1 MRASLIKLKDQEH
14 VFFLSLHH
22 IIGDGWSVEILIS
35 EIIKIYNALTQD
47 REIDLPSLRIQY
59 KDYAVWQNASK
70 LEADYHVS
78 EQYWLD
84 EFAGELPIL
93 ELPSFKIRPL
103 IQTYHGDNITHS
115 FSKSLSEQ
123 LNAFSRAQNV
133 TLFMSLMA
141 GVNALLHRYTG
152 QDDIVIGTPAAGREH
167 PDLEYQLGL
176 YLNTLAIRTRFK
188 KGISFSDLLAEQ
200 KKTLLKAYEHQNYP
214 FDALVAKL
222 DLKRDTSRSALFDVL
237 VVLQSQSQLNNLN
250 TDELLNLEVNDY
262 EFSRKTSQFDISFTF
277 VETTEIKPYY

>member
-1 MRASLIKLKDQEH
+1 M
-14 VFFLSLHH
+14 
-22 IIGDGWSVEILIS
+22 
-35 EIIKIYNALTQD
+35 
-47 REIDLPSLRIQY
+47 
-59 KDYAVWQNASK
+59 
-70 LEADYHVS
+70 
-78 EQYWLD
+78 
-84 EFAGELPIL
+84 
-93 ELPSFKIRPL
+93 PSFKIRPL